1 MNEHLLSYWRP
12 RIPVVRSPIASSA
25 IIGMTSLG
33 LMRYDTGRYVIR
45 PRMLTDVP
53 GRKTGNVELNQE
65 QASARQSS
73 STLTLLKFGLS
84 ALAIGVIVFT
94 VDLAAAWQRMV
105 NQNPW
110 LVVMA
115 AGVMVVQIG
124 LGGLRWHVILRRL
137 GVSAAV
143 PDSLRLFYIAVF
155 FNATLWG
162 GVVAG
167 DVVRAWLSYRARVS
181 AGMAV
186 SSVVLDRVA
195 AVAGVSLL
203 VLATAPLLVDRVG
216 HVLTALIP
224 AGIAAAG
231 LVGIAA
237 VALIGRLPVAWHRNR
252 VLRGLQTLS
261 RATRT
266 IFLHPASALPALGLA
281 VSAQTAMALCAFVL
295 AASLNIELSLLDCL
309 ILMQPVA
316 LITALPISVGG
327 WGVRETAMIG
337 LFSLVGVPASAA
349 LALSMQLGL
358 LAILVSLPGAIFWMR
373 LKDQKAEARSQA

>member
-155 FNATLWG
+155 FNATLCPG
-162 GVVAG
+162 KHG
-167 DVVRAWLSYRARVS
+167 RLKRNIQ
-181 AGMAV
+181 
-186 SSVVLDRVA
+186 
-195 AVAGVSLL
+195 
-203 VLATAPLLVDRVG
+203 LATEDL
-216 HVLTALIP
+216 
-224 AGIAAAG
+224 
-231 LVGIAA
+231 
-237 VALIGRLPVAWHRNR
+237 
-252 VLRGLQTLS
+252 
-261 RATRT
+261 
-266 IFLHPASALPALGLA
+266 
-281 VSAQTAMALCAFVL
+281 
-295 AASLNIELSLLDCL
+295 
-309 ILMQPVA
+309 
-316 LITALPISVGG
+316 
-327 WGVRETAMIG
+327 
-337 LFSLVGVPASAA
+337 
-349 LALSMQLGL
+349 
-358 LAILVSLPGAIFWMR
+358 
-373 LKDQKAEARSQA
+373 